1 MTAELKDAELL
12 PYLLKP
18 NPHRPTYSNMQ
29 LYLRLL
35 VERYAFSAQKWG
47 STAALDE
54 EFARRELEKKGKK
67 DKKFEKKLRELR
79 KGTKANV
86 WHKRTEEE
94 HRHEFTVAV
103 GEGGEEVKR
112 CDECG
117 FEVECESF

>member
-1 MTAELKDAELL
+1 
-12 PYLLKP
+12 
-18 NPHRPTYSNMQ
+18 MQ

-35 VERYAFSAQKWG
+35 VERYAFSDKKWG
-47 STAALDE
+47 SATTLDE

-94 HRHEFTVAV
+94 HRHEFVV
-103 GEGGEEVKR
+103 GLGADGEEVKR